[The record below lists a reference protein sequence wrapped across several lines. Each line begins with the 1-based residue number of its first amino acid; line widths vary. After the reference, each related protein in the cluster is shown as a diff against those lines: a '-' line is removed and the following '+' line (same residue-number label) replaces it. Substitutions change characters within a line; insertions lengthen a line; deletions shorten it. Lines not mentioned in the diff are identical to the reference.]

1 MNFERGLYALLIM
14 GAVVTA
20 TPLLQAAD
28 PGYGTI
34 SGQFV
39 LDGAVPEREL
49 AVKKG
54 DPAARDPAVCAA
66 ADVYADDLVIDS
78 ESKGIANIFIYK
90 RKARNVH
97 PDLVKTPDA
106 QREVVFDQK
115 GCRFIP
121 HTMLVRTDQ
130 VVVVKSGDDCAHN
143 THTYPIRGSGL
154 NMVISPND
162 RNGVKMEHPISEPMP
177 TQVKC
182 DIHSW
187 MVAYWLILDHPYAA
201 KTDENGKF
209 SIEKLPVG
217 THEFRVWHERVG
229 WIDRKFVVEVAEGA
243 NELPVVEVP
252 VARFDE

>member
-1 MNFERGLYALLIM
+1 MKFKRGLCALLIL
-14 GAVVTA
+14 GSAVTA
-20 TPLLQAAD
+20 TPSLRAAD

-39 LDGAVPEREL
+39 LDGAVPEPTL
-49 AVKKG
+49 IFKKG
-54 DPAARDPAVCAA
+54 DPTAKDPAVCAA
-66 ADVYADDLVIDS
+66 ADLFANDLVVDS
-78 ESKGIANIFIYK
+78 KSKGIANIFIYL

-97 PDLVKTPDA
+97 PDLLKTPDA

-121 HTMLVRTDQ
+121 HAMVVRTDQ
-130 VVVVKSGDDCAHN
+130 IVVVKSGDNCFHN
-143 THTYPIRGSGL
+143 THTFPLRNSARNFGIAA
-154 NMVISPND
+154 ND
-162 RNGVKMEHPISEPMP
+162 RTGVKMEHPRAEYLP

-182 DIHSW
+182 DIHPW

-201 KTDENGKF
+201 KTDETGNF
-209 SIEKLPVG
+209 TIEKLPVG
-217 THEFRVWHERVG
+217 THEFHVWHERVG